1 MVEKWHPE
9 KYKDDYRRDLMKMIE
24 DRVEAGQLEASP
36 EPAPKPER
44 AERGQVVDLM
54 ALLKRS
60 LDEGGKKPAKKAARK
75 PARKADRKPAHRP
88 GARRTGSGAKRKS
101 A

>member
-1 MVEKWHPE
+1 
-9 KYKDDYRRDLMKMIE
+9 MKMIKE
-24 DRVEAGQLEASP
+24 RVESGQLEASP

-44 AERGQVVDLM
+44 AARGQVVDLM

-60 LDEGGKKPAKKAARK
+60 VDEGGKPAKKAARK
-75 PARKADRKPAHRP
+75 PARKAARKPAHRP
-88 GARRTGSGAKRKS
+88 AAATRRTGSAARRKS